1 MFCNYCG
8 AQLPDNSRF
17 CNHCGSPLPQVQ
29 PPVQNPVQAPVQPQM
44 PPQMQPQMPPRATW
58 PMAQKTE
65 KPEKQSFL
73 RIANI
78 LVSVLGL
85 GFLLVFALNFWIAAF
100 GGVSSR
106 ELTNGKI
113 IFSTPIPMASF
124 NNMSD
129 NARVASDYVAEKA
142 LWPALLFLPAIAL
155 MLTALIGIKRPGL
168 KLGLMLGSVAWGVM
182 ILVIFM

>member
-113 IFSTPIPMASF
+113 SSLLPFQWQALIICPIM
-124 NNMSD
+124 
-129 NARVASDYVAEKA
+129 REW
-142 LWPALLFLPAIAL
+142 LQITWPKRLCGLLFYFFRLSRL
-155 MLTALIGIKRPGL
+155 C
-168 KLGLMLGSVAWGVM
+168 
-182 ILVIFM
+182 

>member
-1 MFCNYCG
+1 MYQTMFCNYCG

-17 CNHCGSPLPQVQ
+17 CNYCGRPLHQ
-29 PPVQNPVQAPVQPQM
+29 VQAPMQ
-44 PPQMQPQMPPRATW
+44 PQMQPQATW
-58 PMAQKTE
+58 PMAQKPE
-65 KPEKQSFL
+65 KPEKQSLL

-100 GGVSSR
+100 GGVSTR
-106 ELTNGKI
+106 ELTSGTYI
-113 IFSTPIPMASF
+113 CSTPIPMASF
-124 NNMSD
+124 NQMSD
-129 NARVASDYVAEKA
+129 NAKGAAEYVADKA

-168 KLGLMLGSVAWGVM
+168 NLGLMLGSVAWGLM
-182 ILVIFM
+182 ILAIFL

>member
-85 GFLLVFALNFWIAAF
+85 GFLLVF

-168 KLGLMLGSVAWGVM
+168 KLGLMLGSVAWGLM
-182 ILVIFM
+182 ILAIFL